1 MNELAAST
9 GPLFNYGVLA
19 IIVVVAFIAWF
30 FVNRASVRASEQ
42 LQLLEAL
49 LEEQKKQNAKK
60 SGFNKVAPFERI
72 VRRRIGNCRKM
83 QAERQRQKP
92 VHA

>member
-1 MNELAAST
+1 MNELVAST

-19 IIVVVAFIAWF
+19 IIVIVAFIAWF

-49 LEEQKKQNAKK
+49 LEEQKKQNALL
-60 SGFNKVAPFERI
+60 
-72 VRRRIGNCRKM
+72 RRI
-83 QAERQRQKP
+83 AEAQP
-92 VHA
+92 VAEKAQDEQDAGDKRDFIRLIPER